1 MACFFMLIFLHC
13 LYEANPV
20 RLANRL
26 APANSTHGPHQTRW
40 ASMGS
45 IRANVPVPRNFPLR
59 NTVDPSAENL
69 LSRIGPMPTPDD
81 VLEGCRKLNQSS
93 MLLGALER
101 PQQANGE
108 LLFSKMATGVE
119 PLHVWFRMSQR
130 RHRQGNEPVNL
141 PVPVLSF
148 LSLVGSLRA
157 LSPDQRQATALHV
170 LLNGFVGRAAWVDW
184 LNHTVGDVVRVIDI
198 DENCPAGN
206 DQSYRYM
213 MGRIYEHRDPKA
225 VMFLLED
232 DYLNHPEM
240 LAEVVQLFASHN
252 VCMVVPYDYMDRYT
266 ISDNIDD
273 GHIKVIAGVRR
284 HWRTVESS
292 TVTFVSRLQVMNAVK
307 DKLPAP
313 WDDRGRCRKLR
324 KLGVEIWGPLPTLS
338 THFTLVDFAHF
349 QSPFID
355 YFQFIRDLFNQS
367 LAHPPPYPEWGAIVR
382 ANAQAA
388 RFSGMPH
395 TP

>member
-1 MACFFMLIFLHC
+1 
-13 LYEANPV
+13 
-20 RLANRL
+20 
-26 APANSTHGPHQTRW
+26 
-40 ASMGS
+40 MGS
-45 IRANVPVPRNFPLR
+45 YYSPRWPREWNHF
-59 NTVDPSAENL
+59 TCGSGCPS
-69 LSRIGPMPTPDD
+69 
-81 VLEGCRKLNQSS
+81 
-93 MLLGALER
+93 GATD
-101 PQQANGE
+101 
-108 LLFSKMATGVE
+108 KATN
-119 PLHVWFRMSQR
+119 PS
-130 RHRQGNEPVNL
+130 NL

-184 LNHTVGDVVRVIDI
+184 LNHTVRDVVRVIDI

-213 MGRIYEHRDPKA
+213 MGRIYELRDPKA

-266 ISDNIDD
+266 VSDNIDD

-338 THFTLVDFAHF
+338 THFTLVAQTRWSAPILRIF
-349 QSPFID
+349 S
-355 YFQFIRDLFNQS
+355 RRS
-367 LAHPPPYPEWGAIVR
+367 LIIFSSSATSSSNHSLTPHHTWNGA
-382 ANAQAA
+382 
-388 RFSGMPH
+388 P
-395 TP
+395 